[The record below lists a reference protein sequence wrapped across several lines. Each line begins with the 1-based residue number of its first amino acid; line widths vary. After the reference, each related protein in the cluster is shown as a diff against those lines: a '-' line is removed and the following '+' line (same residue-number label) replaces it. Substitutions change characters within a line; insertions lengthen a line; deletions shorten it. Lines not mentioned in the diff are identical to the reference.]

1 MGLGFVM
8 FRAPVAPRE
17 IDLHKLG
24 MIPSL
29 WVLTPSLKGFEP
41 SWLQFERQT
50 RDHTRVSEA
59 KQRVLVVDD
68 EPVVR
73 KIAERVLRRE
83 QIEVVTASDG
93 TQAMQALAANTDIGL
108 ILLDASL
115 PDMNAE
121 RVLELMQAAGNTTQV
136 LLSSGFGE
144 ESLPTREQFPNVCG
158 YLPKPYSVAKLAEK
172 VREYLA

>member
-1 MGLGFVM
+1 M
-8 FRAPVAPRE
+8 
-17 IDLHKLG
+17 
-24 MIPSL
+24 
-29 WVLTPSLKGFEP
+29 
-41 SWLQFERQT
+41 
-50 RDHTRVSEA
+50 SEA

-83 QIEVVTASDG
+83 KIEVVTASDG
-93 TQAMQALAANTDIGL
+93 GQAMEALAANTDIGL

-172 VREYLA
+172 VRELLA